1 MGVLSLEDATMYL
14 GRNLSFHDYHEIEL
28 KHRLKRAWAKFYSL
42 HDELCST
49 SYSLKNRL
57 RLFESVVT
65 PTVLYSAG
73 TWTMLASRE
82 QALRKTQRSMLRKMT
97 RVGRRTV
104 EQDSSSSSGASGVP
118 DTDGESEEAELEE
131 ETLEPFIDWLKRATH
146 ISEELAHKHGLQ
158 DWVDAQRSR
167 KWRLAGHIARRTDGR
182 WSTKLLSWSP
192 SGHRS
197 QGHPMTRWRDE
208 LVSFT
213 WSVYGRGAD
222 WREIAQDRA
231 TWIALEEGF
240 VNKC

>member
-1 MGVLSLEDATMYL
+1 
-14 GRNLSFHDYHEIEL
+14 
-28 KHRLKRAWAKFYSL
+28 
-42 HDELCST
+42 
-49 SYSLKNRL
+49 
-57 RLFESVVT
+57 
-65 PTVLYSAG
+65 
-73 TWTMLASRE
+73 MLASRE

-158 DWVDAQRSR
+158 DWADAQRSR

-182 WSTKLLSWSP
+182 WFTKLLSWSP

-197 QGHPMTRWRDE
+197 RGHPMTRWRDE

-213 WSVYGRGAD
+213 SSVYGRGAD

>member
-1 MGVLSLEDATMYL
+1 MYF
-14 GRNLSFHDYHEIEL
+14 GRNLSFHDYHGTEL
-28 KHRLKRAWAKFYSL
+28 KHRLKRAWAKFHSL
-42 HDELCST
+42 RDELCSS

-82 QALRKTQRSMLRKMT
+82 RALRKTQRSMLRKMT
-97 RVGRRTV
+97 RVGRKTA
-104 EQDSSSSSGASGVP
+104 DHDASSTSSASVMP
-118 DTDGESEEAELEE
+118 DTDEELEAETEE

-182 WSTKLLSWSP
+182 WSTKLLTWSP
-192 SGHRS
+192 TGHRS
-197 QGHPMTRWRDE
+197 QGHPMKT
-208 LVSFT
+208 
-213 WSVYGRGAD
+213 
-222 WREIAQDRA
+222 
-231 TWIALEEGF
+231 
-240 VNKC
+240 